1 MRQLLLNRFWSPP
14 LLQAQSPA
22 ERALNVVLPPLAWG
36 LLCGLLSGVNR
47 TAFTVGIALSVLG
60 AFGAGRQQLGVGS
73 GLLRGL
79 FAGASFGIAVLVGHA
94 WVGAGELLFP
104 SAWEQVAFTAAMGAC
119 FAACGGWSR

>member
-14 LLQAQSPA
+14 LFRTQSSA

-47 TAFTVGIALSVLG
+47 AAFTVGIALSVLG

-79 FAGASFGIAVLVGHA
+79 FAGTSFGVAVLVGHA
-94 WVGAGELLFP
+94 MVGTGELLFP
-104 SAWEQVAFTAAMGAC
+104 AWEQVAFTAAMGAC
-119 FAACGGWSR
+119 FAAGGGWSR